1 MKKSIKVI
9 LIPFILFCT
18 SCGTKEKNISSYLAE
33 HRNYT
38 AHVTIT
44 ENNTII
50 QKMNYLADIDNCG
63 EVNMFVFNG
72 IDSDRVVLYNSK
84 EAESYGR
91 DIYDGYLFEGSWD
104 GGLEIKMI
112 PRFDQNMIDAAEY
125 IMSNVKTSKW
135 GNEASVVI
143 YSAEVDGNQISK
155 VMEYLGK
162 DTEYAKLNPSG
173 ISFSLSIEEQK
184 VTQITYTLTA
194 EDKIINMETFFNQYD
209 NTFTGLGCQY
219 FH

>member
-91 DIYDGYLFEGSWD
+91 DIYDGYLFEGSW
-104 GGLEIKMI
+104 GSGLEMNMI
-112 PRFDQNMIDAAEY
+112 PRFDQNMIDASEY
-125 IMSNVKTSKW
+125 IMSNMKVSKQ
-135 GNEASVVI
+135 G
-143 YSAEVDGNQISK
+143 SANTAAEYTIQISGDDIPK

-162 DTEYAKLNPSG
+162 DTEYAELNPSG
-173 ISFSLSIEEQK
+173 ISFSLSLEEQN
-184 VTQITYTLTA
+184 VVQIKYALTS
-194 EDKIINMETFFNQYD
+194 EDKTINMETFFNQYD
-209 NTFTGLGCQY
+209 HTFTGLGCQY